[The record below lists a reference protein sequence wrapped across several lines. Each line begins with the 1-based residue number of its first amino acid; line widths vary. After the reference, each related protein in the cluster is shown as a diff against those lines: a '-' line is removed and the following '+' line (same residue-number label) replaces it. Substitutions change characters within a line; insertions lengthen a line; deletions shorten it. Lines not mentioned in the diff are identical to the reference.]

1 MSRKKLIILI
11 CAFCLVF
18 MTACTSAES
27 MSDQEKGCSVVC
39 TVFPAYDWTR
49 ALLEQTQGQASV
61 QYLFDDGAD
70 VHSFQPGAEDYVTI
84 AESDVFIYIGG
95 NGSEWIQEALAQNP
109 NPNRIVIDLAEVEGM
124 TLLQN
129 LSAGQE
135 EHEEHE
141 EHGEHEHTAYDEHI
155 WMSLQNAVAAVDAI
169 EDALV
174 AKMPEDAGQIGINKE
189 SYIEALLSID
199 TEYRTMA
206 DACEDA
212 YVLVPDRFPFLY
224 LTESYGIRYDA
235 AFSGC
240 QTEAEADFEM
250 IIRLAELADE
260 NEVPALLITEVS
272 DGALAQTVNENTKHS
287 EREILVV
294 DSMQAVTA
302 GMVAEGKTYL
312 ETMKS
317 NYAVLS
323 KALGAEH

>member
-1 MSRKKLIILI
+1 MSRKKFVMII
-11 CAFCLVF
+11 CAFCLAF
-18 MTACTSAES
+18 MTACTSAEGAS
-27 MSDQEKGCSVVC
+27 GQEEECSVVC

-49 ALLEQTQGQASV
+49 TLLEQTQGAVSV

-95 NGSEWIQEALAQNP
+95 NGSEWIHEALAQNP
-109 NPNRIVIDLAEVEGM
+109 NPDRIVIDLAEVEGM

-129 LSAGQE
+129 LSAGHE

-141 EHGEHEHTAYDEHI
+141 HEEHEHEAYDEHI

-174 AKMPEDAGQIGINKE
+174 AKMPADAERISSNKV
-189 SYIEALLSID
+189 SYIEALQTLD

-206 DACEDA
+206 ETCEDA

-224 LTESYGIRYDA
+224 LTESYGISYDA
-235 AFSGC
+235 AFAGC
-240 QTEAEADFEM
+240 RTESEADFEM

-260 NEVPALLITEVS
+260 NEVPVLLITEVS
-272 DGALAQTVNENTKHS
+272 DGALAQTVNENTEHS

-312 ETMKS
+312 DTMKN
-317 NYAVLS
+317 NYDVLS
-323 KALGAEH
+323 KALGFEQ

>member
-1 MSRKKLIILI
+1 MII
-11 CAFCLVF
+11 CAFCLAF
-18 MTACTSAES
+18 MTACTPAGGVSGE
-27 MSDQEKGCSVVC
+27 EEGCSVVC

-49 ALLEQTQGQASV
+49 TLLEQTGGAASV

-95 NGSEWIQEALAQNP
+95 NGSEWIHEALAQNP
-109 NPNRIVIDLAEVEGM
+109 NPERIVIDLAEVEGM

-129 LSAGQE
+129 LSAG
-135 EHEEHE
+135 HEEHE
-141 EHGEHEHTAYDEHI
+141 THKEHEHAVYDEHI
-155 WMSLQNAVAAVDAI
+155 WMSLQNAVAAVEAI

-174 AKMPEDAGQIGINKE
+174 AKMPEDAERISSNKV
-189 SYIEALLSID
+189 SYIEALQSLD
-199 TEYRTMA
+199 TEYRMLAETS
-206 DACEDA
+206 EDA

-224 LTESYGIRYDA
+224 LTKSYGISYDA

-260 NEVPALLITEVS
+260 NEVPVLLITEVS
-272 DGALAQTVNENTKHS
+272 DGALAQTVNENTEHS

-312 ETMKS
+312 ETMKN
-317 NYAVLS
+317 NYDVLS
-323 KALGAEH
+323 RALGIEP